1 MKRVLGQG
9 LDALFGGSAAEEK
22 LSEETLNDVRM
33 IKTSLIEPR
42 RDQPRKNFDREQLQ
56 ALANSISEHGVIQ
69 PIIVVEGQNGYYSI
83 IAGERRWRA
92 SKLAGLSEMPA
103 IVRTYD
109 ELQIAEVALIEN
121 LQREDLNPI
130 EEAESLRNFYIK
142 VEREAAGY
150 KTLMEKFGMTQDA
163 VSERVGKSRS
173 NIANMLRLLSLE
185 DEIKEMLAQNELSM
199 GHARALLSLPE
210 GEKRVQAAKRIVSE
224 GLNVRQ
230 AEEIGKEMPASPKKT
245 RTAKESAYPDVERTL
260 SEKYGTKVRIKGA
273 RKGKIEI
280 EYYSE
285 DDLERITQILLNA
298 N

>member
-9 LDALFGGSAAEEK
+9 LDTLFGVTSRNETS
-22 LSEETLNDVRM
+22 SETEGTSEVRV

-92 SKLAGLSEMPA
+92 SKLAGLTEMPA

-130 EEAESLRNFYIK
+130 EEAM
-142 VEREAAGY
+142 GY
-150 KTLMEKFGMTQDA
+150 KTLMEKFSMTQDK

-185 DEIKEMLAQNELSM
+185 DEIKEMLAENKLSM

-210 GEKRVQAAKRIVSE
+210 GQERVQAAKRIISE

-230 AEEIGKEMPASPKKT
+230 AESLGKEMPKKPEKHKKG
-245 RTAKESAYPDVERTL
+245 KESLYPDVERTL
-260 SEKYGTKVRIKGA
+260 SQKYGTKVKIKGN
-273 RKGKIEI
+273 RKGKVEL
-280 EYYSE
+280 EFYSVA
-285 DDLERITQILLNA
+285 DLTRLVDLLS
-298 N
+298 

>member
-1 MKRVLGQG
+1 MAKSPRGLGRG
-9 LDALFGGSAAEEK
+9 FYDIFDDNMPESKKGAGEMLRISD
-22 LSEETLNDVRM
+22 
-33 IKTSLIEPR
+33 IEPR

-69 PIIVVEGQNGYYSI
+69 PIIVVEGKNGYYSI

-109 ELQIAEVALIEN
+109 ELQIAEVALVEN

-130 EEAESLRNFYIK
+130 EEAM
-142 VEREAAGY
+142 GY
-150 KTLMEKFGMTQDA
+150 KTLMEKFSMTQDK

-185 DEIKEMLAQNELSM
+185 DEIKVMLAENKLTM

-210 GEKRVQAAKRIVSE
+210 GKSRVDAAKKIISE

-230 AEEIGKEMPASPKKT
+230 TENLGKEMSKKKP
-245 RTAKESAYPDVERTL
+245 RVSKESVYPDVERTL
-260 SEKYGTKVRIKGA
+260 SQKFGTKVRIKGN

-280 EYYSE
+280 EFYSVA
-285 DDLERITQILLNA
+285 DLTRLVDLLD
-298 N
+298 

>member
-9 LDALFGGSAAEEK
+9 LDALFARTAQEEEI
-22 LSEETLNDVRM
+22 LSEENLNEVRM

-56 ALANSISEHGVIQ
+56 ALANSILEHGVIQ

-109 ELQIAEVALIEN
+109 ELQIAEVALVEN

-130 EEAESLRNFYIK
+130 EEAL
-142 VEREAAGY
+142 GY
-150 KTLMEKFGMTQDA
+150 KTLMEKFSMTQDR

-185 DEIKEMLAQNELSM
+185 DEIKDMLSQNKLTM
-199 GHARALLSLPE
+199 GHARALLSLPAGSE
-210 GEKRVQAAKRIVSE
+210 RVEAAKKIISE

-230 AEEIGKEMPASPKKT
+230 VESLGKEKKT
-245 RTAKESAYPDVERTL
+245 GAKPREQKEGVYPDVERTL
-260 SEKYGTKVRIKGA
+260 SEKFGTKVRIKGN

-280 EYYSE
+280 EFYSVA
-285 DDLERITQILLNA
+285 DLTRIVDLLD
-298 N
+298 

>member
-9 LDALFGGSAAEEK
+9 LDALFGETETDSTEK
-22 LSEETLNDVRM
+22 KEQGDVVMLR
-33 IKTSLIEPR
+33 TSFVEPR

-56 ALANSISEHGVIQ
+56 ALANSISEHGIIQ
-69 PIIVVEGQNGYYSI
+69 PIIVTEGNNGYYSI

-92 SKLAGLSEMPA
+92 AKIANLTEIPA
-103 IVRTYD
+103 IVRSYD

-130 EEAESLRNFYIK
+130 EEAL
-142 VEREAAGY
+142 GY
-150 KTLMEKFGMTQDA
+150 KTLMEKFSMTQDK

-173 NIANMLRLLSLE
+173 NVANMLRLLSLE
-185 DEIKEMLAQNELSM
+185 DEIKEMLAESKLSM

-210 GEKRVQAAKRIVSE
+210 GKSRVEAAKKIVSE

-230 AEEIGKEMPASPKKT
+230 AEELGKQMPASPKKV
-245 RTAKESAYPDVERTL
+245 RGNKVSAYPDVENDL
-260 SEKYGTKVRIKGA
+260 SRKYGTKVRIKGN

-280 EYYSE
+280 EFYSVA
-285 DDLERITQILLNA
+285 DLTRIVDILN
-298 N
+298 

>member
-9 LDALFGGSAAEEK
+9 LDTLFGVTSRNENASKTEGT
-22 LSEETLNDVRM
+22 SEVRM

-92 SKLAGLSEMPA
+92 SKLAGLTEMPA

-130 EEAESLRNFYIK
+130 EEAM
-142 VEREAAGY
+142 GY
-150 KTLMEKFGMTQDA
+150 KTLMEKFSMTQDK

-185 DEIKEMLAQNELSM
+185 DDIKEMLAENKLSM

-210 GEKRVQAAKRIVSE
+210 GKERVQAAKRIISE

-230 AEEIGKEMPASPKKT
+230 AENLGKEMPKKT
-245 RTAKESAYPDVERTL
+245 EKLKKGKESLYPDVERTL
-260 SEKYGTKVRIKGA
+260 SQKYGTKVKIKGN
-273 RKGKIEI
+273 RKGKVEL
-280 EYYSE
+280 EFYSVA
-285 DDLERITQILLNA
+285 DLTRLVDLLS
-298 N
+298 

>member
-9 LDALFGGSAAEEK
+9 LDTLFGVTSRNESS
-22 LSEETLNDVRM
+22 SETEGTSEVRL

-92 SKLAGLSEMPA
+92 SKLAGLTEMPA

-130 EEAESLRNFYIK
+130 EEAM
-142 VEREAAGY
+142 GY
-150 KTLMEKFGMTQDA
+150 KTLMEKFSMTQDK

-185 DEIKEMLAQNELSM
+185 DEIKEMLAENKLSM

-210 GEKRVQAAKRIVSE
+210 GKERVQAAKRIISE

-230 AEEIGKEMPASPKKT
+230 AENLGKEIPKK
-245 RTAKESAYPDVERTL
+245 AEKLKKGKESLYPDVERTL
-260 SEKYGTKVRIKGA
+260 SQKYGTKVKIKGN
-273 RKGKIEI
+273 RKGKVEL
-280 EYYSE
+280 EFYSVA
-285 DDLERITQILLNA
+285 DLTRLVDLLS
-298 N
+298 

>member
-9 LDALFGGSAAEEK
+9 LDALFARTEEDTELTEK
-22 LSEETLNDVRM
+22 ERQDEVKM

-42 RDQPRKNFDREQLQ
+42 KDQPRKNFDREQLQ

-92 SKLAGLSEMPA
+92 SKIAGLSEMPA

-130 EEAESLRNFYIK
+130 EEAL
-142 VEREAAGY
+142 GY
-150 KTLMEKFGMTQDA
+150 KTLMDKFSMTQDK

-185 DEIKEMLAQNELSM
+185 DEIKEMLAESKLSM

-210 GEKRVQAAKRIVSE
+210 GKSRVEAAKKIISE

-230 AEEIGKEMPASPKKT
+230 AEELGKKLPASPKKT
-245 RTAKESAYPDVERTL
+245 RGSKESAYPDVENDL
-260 SEKYGTKVRIKGA
+260 SRKYGTKVRIKGN

-280 EYYSE
+280 EFYSVA
-285 DDLERITQILLNA
+285 DLTRIVDILN
-298 N
+298 

>member
-9 LDALFGGSAAEEK
+9 LDTLFGVTSRNESS
-22 LSEETLNDVRM
+22 SETEGTSEVRL

-92 SKLAGLSEMPA
+92 SKLAGLTEMPA

-130 EEAESLRNFYIK
+130 EEAM
-142 VEREAAGY
+142 GY
-150 KTLMEKFGMTQDA
+150 KTLMEKFSMTQDK

-185 DEIKEMLAQNELSM
+185 DEIKEMLAENKLSM

-210 GEKRVQAAKRIVSE
+210 GKGRVDAAKRIISE

-230 AEEIGKEMPASPKKT
+230 AENLGKEIPKK
-245 RTAKESAYPDVERTL
+245 AEKLKKGKESLYPDVERTL
-260 SEKYGTKVRIKGA
+260 SQKYGTKVKIKGN
-273 RKGKIEI
+273 RKGKVEL
-280 EYYSE
+280 EFYSVA
-285 DDLERITQILLNA
+285 DLTRLVDLLS
-298 N
+298 

>member
-9 LDALFGGSAAEEK
+9 LDALFAKTDVNEEENTQAQQDEVK
-22 LSEETLNDVRM
+22 M

-42 RDQPRKNFDREQLQ
+42 KDQPRKNFDREQLQ

-69 PIIVVEGQNGYYSI
+69 PIIVIEGQNGYYSI

-130 EEAESLRNFYIK
+130 EEAL
-142 VEREAAGY
+142 GY
-150 KTLMEKFGMTQDA
+150 KTLMDKFSMTQDK

-185 DEIKEMLAQNELSM
+185 DEIKEMLAENKLST

-210 GEKRVQAAKRIVSE
+210 GGKRVEAAKRIVSE

-230 AEEIGKEMPASPKKT
+230 AEEIGKQMPASPKKT
-245 RTAKESAYPDVERTL
+245 RSAKESVYPDVERDL
-260 SEKYGTKVRIKGA
+260 SQKYGTKVRIKGN

-280 EYYSE
+280 EFYSVA
-285 DDLERITQILLNA
+285 DLTRIVDLLD
-298 N
+298 

>member
-9 LDALFGGSAAEEK
+9 LDTLFGVTSRNETS
-22 LSEETLNDVRM
+22 SETEGTSEVRV

-92 SKLAGLSEMPA
+92 SKLAGLTEMPA

-130 EEAESLRNFYIK
+130 EEAM
-142 VEREAAGY
+142 GY
-150 KTLMEKFGMTQDA
+150 KTLMEKFSMTQDK

-185 DEIKEMLAQNELSM
+185 DEIKEMLAENKLSM

-210 GEKRVQAAKRIVSE
+210 GKERVQAAKRIISE

-230 AEEIGKEMPASPKKT
+230 AESLGKEMPKK
-245 RTAKESAYPDVERTL
+245 AEKLKKGKESLYPDVERTL
-260 SEKYGTKVRIKGA
+260 SQKYGTKVKIKGN
-273 RKGKIEI
+273 RKGKVEL
-280 EYYSE
+280 EFYSVA
-285 DDLERITQILLNA
+285 DLTRLVDLLS
-298 N
+298 

>member
-9 LDALFGGSAAEEK
+9 LDALFGGSSFEEVS
-22 LSEETLNDVRM
+22 SESSGEVKM

-56 ALANSISEHGVIQ
+56 ALANSIAEHGVIQ
-69 PIIVVEGQNGYYSI
+69 PIIVVEGENGYYSI

-109 ELQIAEVALIEN
+109 ELQIAEVALVEN

-130 EEAESLRNFYIK
+130 EEAM
-142 VEREAAGY
+142 GY
-150 KTLMEKFGMTQDA
+150 KTLMDKFSMTQDK

-185 DEIKEMLAQNELSM
+185 DEIKVMLAENKLTM
-199 GHARALLSLPE
+199 GHARALLSLPT
-210 GEKRVQAAKRIVSE
+210 GSGRVDAAKKIISE

-230 AEEIGKEMPASPKKT
+230 AENLGKEMSPKKP
-245 RTAKESAYPDVERTL
+245 RISKDSVYPDVERTL
-260 SEKYGTKVRIKGA
+260 SQKFGTKVRIKGN
-273 RKGKIEI
+273 RKGKIEM
-280 EYYSE
+280 EFYSVA
-285 DDLERITQILLNA
+285 DLTRLVDLLG
-298 N
+298 

>member
-9 LDALFGGSAAEEK
+9 LDALFSKSGSIDEDTQKEQGEVK
-22 LSEETLNDVRM
+22 M
-33 IKTSLIEPR
+33 IRTSLIEPR

-69 PIIVVEGQNGYYSI
+69 PIIVTEGENGYYSI

-92 SKLAGLSEMPA
+92 SKMANLLEIPA

-130 EEAESLRNFYIK
+130 EEAL
-142 VEREAAGY
+142 GY
-150 KTLMEKFGMTQDA
+150 KTLMEKFSMTQDK

-173 NIANMLRLLSLE
+173 NVANMLRLLSLE
-185 DEIKEMLAQNELSM
+185 DEIKQLLAQNALTM

-210 GEKRVQAAKRIVSE
+210 GKGRIEAAKKIVTQ
-224 GLNVRQ
+224 GLSVRQ
-230 AEEIGKEMPASPKKT
+230 AEALK
-245 RTAKESAYPDVERTL
+245 
-260 SEKYGTKVRIKGA
+260 
-273 RKGKIEI
+273 
-280 EYYSE
+280 
-285 DDLERITQILLNA
+285 
-298 N
+298 

>member
-9 LDALFGGSAAEEK
+9 LDALFGGVAFEEA
-22 LSEETLNDVRM
+22 STEPSGEVRM

-109 ELQIAEVALIEN
+109 ELQIAEVALVEN

-130 EEAESLRNFYIK
+130 EEAM
-142 VEREAAGY
+142 GY
-150 KTLMEKFGMTQDA
+150 KTLMDKFSMTQDK

-185 DEIKEMLAQNELSM
+185 DEIKGMLAENKLSM
-199 GHARALLSLPE
+199 GHARALLSLPA
-210 GEKRVQAAKRIVSE
+210 GSGRVEAAKKIVSE

-230 AEEIGKEMPASPKKT
+230 VENLGKEVPGKKT
-245 RTAKESAYPDVERTL
+245 RVSKESVYPDVERTL
-260 SEKYGTKVRIKGA
+260 SQKFGTKVRIKGN

-280 EYYSE
+280 EFYSVA
-285 DDLERITQILLNA
+285 DLTRIVDLL
-298 N
+298 

>member
-9 LDALFGGSAAEEK
+9 FDSLFAKTDETEEIFTQSQQGEIK
-22 LSEETLNDVRM
+22 L

-42 RDQPRKNFDREQLQ
+42 KDQPRKNFDREQLQ
-56 ALANSISEHGVIQ
+56 ELANSIAEHGIIQ
-69 PIIVVEGQNGYYSI
+69 PIIVTEGQNGYYSI

-92 SKLAGLSEMPA
+92 SKLAGLSEIPV
-103 IVRTYD
+103 IIRTYD

-130 EEAESLRNFYIK
+130 EEAI
-142 VEREAAGY
+142 GY
-150 KTLMEKFGMTQDA
+150 KTLMDRFSMTQDK

-173 NIANMLRLLSLE
+173 NIANMLRLLALE
-185 DEIKEMLAQNELSM
+185 DEIKQLIAENKLSM

-210 GEKRVQAAKRIVSE
+210 GKKRIEAANKIVSE

-230 AEEIGKEMPASPKKT
+230 AEEIGKMLPVSPKKA
-245 RTAKESAYPDVERTL
+245 RPSKESTYPDVEREL
-260 SEKYGTKVRIKGA
+260 SGKYGTKVKIKGS

-280 EYYSE
+280 EFYSVA
-285 DDLERITQILLNA
+285 DLTRIVDLLN
-298 N
+298 

>member
-9 LDALFGGSAAEEK
+9 LDALFESTDNTYSEAENTEK
-22 LSEETLNDVRM
+22 NEVVMLR
-33 IKTSLIEPR
+33 TSQIEPR

-69 PIIVVEGQNGYYSI
+69 PIIVTEGNNGYYSI

-92 SKLAGLSEMPA
+92 AKIANLSEMPA
-103 IVRTYD
+103 IIRSYD

-130 EEAESLRNFYIK
+130 EEAL
-142 VEREAAGY
+142 GY
-150 KTLMEKFGMTQDA
+150 KSLMEKFSMTQDK

-173 NIANMLRLLSLE
+173 NVANMLRLLSLE
-185 DEIKEMLAQNELSM
+185 DEIKVMLAENRLSM

-210 GEKRVQAAKRIVSE
+210 GVDRVKAAKKIADE
-224 GLNVRQ
+224 GLTVR
-230 AEEIGKEMPASPKKT
+230 AVEALAKEDKKPEKKKKT
-245 RTAKESAYPDVERTL
+245 EKTSVYPDVERML
-260 SEKYGTKVRIKGA
+260 SEKYGTKIRIKGN

-280 EYYSE
+280 EYYSVK
-285 DDLERITQILLNA
+285 DLTRIVDLLG
-298 N
+298 

>member
-1 MKRVLGQG
+1 MKRSLGQG
-9 LDALFGGSAAEEK
+9 LDALFSRSETVEK
-22 LSEETLNDVRM
+22 DARDDIRM
-33 IKTSLIEPR
+33 IKVSLIEPR

-69 PIIVVEGQNGYYSI
+69 PIIVVEGENGYYSI

-92 SKLAGLSEMPA
+92 SKLANLSEIPA

-130 EEAESLRNFYIK
+130 EEAL
-142 VEREAAGY
+142 GY
-150 KTLMEKFGMTQDA
+150 KTLMDKFSMTQDK

-185 DEIKEMLAQNELSM
+185 DEIKDMLAEGKLTM

-210 GEKRVQAAKRIVSE
+210 GAKRVDAARRIVNE

-230 AEEIGKEMPASPKKT
+230 AEALGKEEPPKPK
-245 RTAKESAYPDVERTL
+245 RSRGGKISAYPDVERML
-260 SEKYGTKVRIKGA
+260 SEKYGAKVRIKGI

-280 EYYSE
+280 EYYSVA
-285 DDLERITQILLNA
+285 DLTRIVDILN
-298 N
+298 

>member
-9 LDALFGGSAAEEK
+9 LDALFSKTDIGSEDSAEIRQDE
-22 LSEETLNDVRM
+22 VRM

-56 ALANSISEHGVIQ
+56 ALANSITEHGVIQ

-92 SKLAGLSEMPA
+92 SKLAGLSQMPA

-130 EEAESLRNFYIK
+130 EEAL
-142 VEREAAGY
+142 GY
-150 KTLMEKFGMTQDA
+150 KTLMERFSMTQDK

-185 DEIKEMLAQNELSM
+185 DEIKEMLAENKLSM

-210 GEKRVQAAKRIVSE
+210 GKSRVDAAKRIISE

-230 AEEIGKEMPASPKKT
+230 AEELGKEMPASPKKARGT
-245 RTAKESAYPDVERTL
+245 KESAYPDVERML
-260 SEKYGTKVRIKGA
+260 SQKYGTKVRIKGS

-280 EYYSE
+280 EFYSVK
-285 DDLERITQILLNA
+285 DLTRIVDILN
-298 N
+298 

>member
-9 LDALFGGSAAEEK
+9 LDTLFGVTSRNETS
-22 LSEETLNDVRM
+22 SETEGTSEVRV

-92 SKLAGLSEMPA
+92 SKLAGLTEMPA

-130 EEAESLRNFYIK
+130 EEAM
-142 VEREAAGY
+142 GY
-150 KTLMEKFGMTQDA
+150 KTLMEKFSMTQDK

-185 DEIKEMLAQNELSM
+185 DEIKEMLAENKLSM

-210 GEKRVQAAKRIVSE
+210 GKERVQAAKRIISE

-230 AEEIGKEMPASPKKT
+230 AESLGKEMPKKSEKHKKG
-245 RTAKESAYPDVERTL
+245 KESLYPDVERTL
-260 SEKYGTKVRIKGA
+260 SQKYGTKVKIKGN
-273 RKGKIEI
+273 RKGKVEL
-280 EYYSE
+280 EFYSVA
-285 DDLERITQILLNA
+285 DLTRLVDLLS
-298 N
+298 

>member
-1 MKRVLGQG
+1 MKRGLGQG
-9 LDALFGGSAAEEK
+9 LEALFAKTDPNEEK
-22 LSEETLNDVRM
+22 LAADGQGEVRM

-42 RDQPRKNFDREQLQ
+42 KDQPRKNFDREQLQ

-69 PIIVVEGQNGYYSI
+69 PIIVTEGLNGYYSI

-92 SKLAGLSEMPA
+92 SKLANLSEIPA

-130 EEAESLRNFYIK
+130 EEAL
-142 VEREAAGY
+142 GY
-150 KTLMEKFGMTQDA
+150 KTLMERFSMTQDK

-185 DEIKEMLAQNELSM
+185 DEIKEMLAENKLSM

-210 GEKRVQAAKRIVSE
+210 GCGRVEAAKKIVSE

-230 AEEIGKEMPASPKKT
+230 AEALGKEMPPAPKKSRGT
-245 RTAKESAYPDVERTL
+245 KESAYPDVERDLTR
-260 SEKYGTKVRIKGA
+260 KYGTKVRIKGS

-280 EYYSE
+280 EFYSVE
-285 DDLERITQILLNA
+285 DLTRIVDLLN
-298 N
+298 

>member
-1 MKRVLGQG
+1 MRRGLGQG
-9 LDALFGGSAAEEK
+9 LDALFARTAAVEEENTQNQQ
-22 LSEETLNDVRM
+22 SEVKM
-33 IKTSLIEPR
+33 IKTSLVEPR
-42 RDQPRKNFDREQLQ
+42 KDQPRKNFDREQLQ

-92 SKLAGLSEMPA
+92 SKLAGLSEIPA

-130 EEAESLRNFYIK
+130 EEAL
-142 VEREAAGY
+142 GY
-150 KTLMEKFGMTQDA
+150 KTLMERFSMTQDK

-280 EYYSE
+280 EFYSVA
-285 DDLERITQILLNA
+285 DLTRIVDLLD
-298 N
+298 

>member
-9 LDALFGGSAAEEK
+9 LDTLFGVTSRNETS
-22 LSEETLNDVRM
+22 SETEGTSEVRV

-69 PIIVVEGQNGYYSI
+69 PIIVGEGQNGYYSI

-92 SKLAGLSEMPA
+92 SKLAGLTEMPA

-130 EEAESLRNFYIK
+130 EEAM
-142 VEREAAGY
+142 GY
-150 KTLMEKFGMTQDA
+150 KTLMEKFSMTQDK

-185 DEIKEMLAQNELSM
+185 DEIKEMLAENKLSM

-210 GEKRVQAAKRIVSE
+210 GKERVQAAKRIISE

-230 AEEIGKEMPASPKKT
+230 AESLGKEMPKK
-245 RTAKESAYPDVERTL
+245 AEKHKKGKESLYPDVERTL
-260 SEKYGTKVRIKGA
+260 SQKYGTKVKIKGN
-273 RKGKIEI
+273 RKGKVEL
-280 EYYSE
+280 EFYSVA
-285 DDLERITQILLNA
+285 DLTRLVDLLS
-298 N
+298 